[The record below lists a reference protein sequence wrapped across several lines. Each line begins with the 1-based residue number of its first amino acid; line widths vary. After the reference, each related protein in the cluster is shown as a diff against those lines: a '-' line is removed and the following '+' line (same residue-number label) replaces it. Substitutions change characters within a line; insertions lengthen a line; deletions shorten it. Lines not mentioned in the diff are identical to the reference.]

1 MIVTR
6 WKMYGGSMIR
16 DEAGPYVRFE
26 DYDGLAA
33 KSERQ
38 AAVIERQATQL
49 EGGGVMVDHYIPTSG
64 SGNNP

>member
-16 DEAGPYVRFE
+16 DEAGPFVRFE

-38 AAVIERQATQL
+38 AVVIERQATLL
-49 EGGGVMVDHYIPTSG
+49 ESGGICVDHYRPQ
-64 SGNNP
+64 N